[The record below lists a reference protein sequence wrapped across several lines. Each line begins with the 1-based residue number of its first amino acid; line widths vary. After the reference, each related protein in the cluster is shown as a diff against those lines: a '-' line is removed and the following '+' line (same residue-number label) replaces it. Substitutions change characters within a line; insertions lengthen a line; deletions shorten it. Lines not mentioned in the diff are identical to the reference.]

1 MQSALY
7 MYIYA
12 VSVTTYF
19 RFSTFAW
26 KPVAEVCYIL
36 CFVSVVPSISD
47 QSTKRGCL
55 LGAPRPGNY
64 VHIALPST
72 LLYLLKCFV
81 NFLLCFL
88 THSTTYKKY
97 YRFCTFD
104 LKLNRRYIESTFYST
119 KTHEHSPLC
128 WKYNVVSTPQTN
140 MFPMCTSAHKVS
152 IAVCFLKFTQLN
164 RVAVCNQ
171 GFLGSLEDGTGP
183 PFQLPL
189 IFFIVIL

>member
-1 MQSALY
+1 MVWTWNFAQKNSILSAMQSALY
-7 MYIYA
+7 LYIYA

-72 LLYLLKCFV
+72 LLYILKCFV

-88 THSTTYKKY
+88 THSTTYKNSF
-97 YRFCTFD
+97 RFCSF
-104 LKLNRRYIESTFYST
+104 
-119 KTHEHSPLC
+119 
-128 WKYNVVSTPQTN
+128 VVCSNCLIDDILSQ
-140 MFPMCTSAHKVS
+140 HS
-152 IAVCFLKFTQLN
+152 IAQKLTNTLH
-164 RVAVCNQ
+164 
-171 GFLGSLEDGTGP
+171 
-183 PFQLPL
+183 
-189 IFFIVIL
+189 FITNTIL

>member
-1 MQSALY
+1 MPMDGLNVEFHTKKAFYQLCNLPN
-7 MYIYA
+7 IYS

-64 VHIALPST
+64 VHIALPSS

-104 LKLNRRYIESTFYST
+104 LLLNILSQHSITQKLTTLSTSLQIQCCKHIQDKYVCYVH
-119 KTHEHSPLC
+119 KRILVEHCCLFS
-128 WKYNVVSTPQTN
+128 
-140 MFPMCTSAHKVS
+140 
-152 IAVCFLKFTQLN
+152 
-164 RVAVCNQ
+164 
-171 GFLGSLEDGTGP
+171 
-183 PFQLPL
+183 
-189 IFFIVIL
+189 

>member
-1 MQSALY
+1 MVWTWNFAQKKSILSAMQSALY
-7 MYIYA
+7 LYIYA

-104 LKLNRRYIESTFYST
+104 LLLSRRYIKSTFYNT
-119 KTHEHSPLC
+119 KTQNTLHFI
-128 WKYNVVSTPQTN
+128 TN
-140 MFPMCTSAHKVS
+140 TM
-152 IAVCFLKFTQLN
+152 L
-164 RVAVCNQ
+164 
-171 GFLGSLEDGTGP
+171 
-183 PFQLPL
+183 
-189 IFFIVIL
+189 